1 MDALFVPLANA
12 VGASLDQVKLI
23 SCLLLS
29 YPLGSIFVRI
39 PASQPHLR
47 HLFNVTVALFYL
59 GPMLN
64 MWSGLGQL
72 LLDVLVT
79 YVVGRGIWARGG
91 VEKGAEKGTAAVWF
105 IFIFVLGHLMA
116 NHVIRAFYNLSYETI
131 EVTGPQM
138 VLVMKLTTFAWNV
151 YDGRRSEK
159 DLDAWQ
165 LSKRVTQYPSLL
177 EFLGYCFYFPGILV
191 GPYLEYADYL
201 ALVHDTVFT
210 SQNIKSANGKR
221 NLADGRKRVGYRK
234 MLMGL
239 VYLGTFVVLGGQWN
253 FTSLLSDEFVKKAMW
268 ERILWCQLYGTME
281 RTKYYAIW
289 TLTEGAAI
297 LTGFGFTGFRPSRS
311 QPGKMRSKT
320 STFMVITG
328 ILTRPKVLLD
338 SWNMKANVWLR
349 ECVYKRV
356 TSPGKK
362 PGFWASMLTF
372 GVSAFWHGAAVGYY
386 LTFFMGGFI
395 TTAARLV
402 RANIRPL
409 VLPPPNSPTTLTKRI
424 YDIIG
429 ALTSLLILNY
439 IASPFMLLTWKD
451 SLEAWSRLG
460 WYGHWIIGGGLAF
473 FYLGGAGFCRGLQKK
488 MGVAPPSK
496 KDTKKKDPDTDTET
510 KSAPGSGATTPV
522 GEKSFH
528 LPPAFDGV
536 APPPKN

>member
-29 YPLGSIFVRI
+29 YPLGSVYVRI

-47 HLFNVTVALFYL
+47 HLFSISVSLFYM

-64 MWSGLGQL
+64 MWSGLAQL
-72 LLDVLVT
+72 LVDVFVT
-79 YVVGRGIWARGG
+79 YIVGRGIWVKGG
-91 VEKGAEKGTAAVWF
+91 GEKGAEKGKAAVWAVF
-105 IFIFVLGHLMA
+105 A
-116 NHVIRAFYNLSYETI
+116 HVIRAFYNFSYETI

-138 VLVMKLTTFAWNV
+138 VLVMKLTTYAWNV

-165 LSKRVTQYPSLL
+165 LSKRITQYPSLL
-177 EFLGYCFYFPGILV
+177 EFLGYCFYFPGVLV

-201 ALVHDTVFT
+201 SLVNDTVFT
-210 SQNIKSANGKR
+210 SQNIKSASGKR

-234 MLMGL
+234 MLTGL
-239 VYLGTFVVLGGQWN
+239 VYLGIFVVAGAQWN
-253 FTSLLSDEFVKKAMW
+253 FSVLLSDEFIKKTMW

-311 QPGKMRSKT
+311 QPGKMRSMWDGAANVKPL
-320 STFMVITG
+320 VIEW
-328 ILTRPKVLLD
+328 PDNFKVLLD

-349 ECVYKRV
+349 ECVYKRAAA
-356 TSPGKK
+356 PGKK
-362 PGFWASMLTF
+362 PGFWASMGTF
-372 GVSAFWHGAAVGYY
+372 GVSAFWHGAAIGYY

-409 VLPPPNSPTTLTKRI
+409 VLPPPNAPVTLTKRM

-429 ALTSLLILNY
+429 TLTALLILNY
-439 IASPFMLLTWKD
+439 VASPFMLLTWGN
-451 SLEAWSRLG
+451 SIEAWSRLG
-460 WYGHWIIGGGLAF
+460 WYGHYVVGGGLAF
-473 FYLGGAGFCRGLQKK
+473 FYLGGMKFCRGMQKK
-488 MGVAPPSK
+488 MGVLPPSK
-496 KDTKKKDPDTDTET
+496 KDTKKKDPDTDTES
-510 KSAPGSGATTPV
+510 KSAPGSGATTPIM
-522 GEKSFH
+522 EKSFQ

-536 APPPKN
+536 APPPKK